1 LNLRLL
7 LVLLILVSLSS
18 IVVTFIVTDQS
29 IERVSG
35 GPPFFYTIPESDIV
49 RLDIDSPTGVMAF
62 ELDQDKG
69 YWIFAGDK
77 TMPVDRQR
85 WNGIT
90 TLLGG
95 PRSQRELEASFGNP
109 DLYGLETPDT
119 SVTIGLK
126 DGSLVRLFLGD
137 ETPDRSGNYAQIEGF
152 PQLVLVSSAWGEV
165 LNRLIA
171 DPPIPQWRYDLN
183 VPDVTEIVF
192 LIENEVVGA
201 VALNID
207 TDIWHVCNLPLK
219 GDAVCDGEQDIEKSV
234 IVDQLNIF
242 ADPQFIGVEEVGDTT
257 DEVKAQY
264 GITDESPYATVRF
277 EVEIQQ
283 GLRQANQISIT
294 LGDLTA
300 DGKGMY
306 ALANEQPD
314 VIVIDAEWGQ
324 TIREFFDLPATLA
337 AEESASEEPAAAA
350 PAG

>member
-1 LNLRLL
+1 MNLRLL
-7 LVLLILVSLSS
+7 LVLLILVSISS

-35 GPPFFYTIPESDIV
+35 GPPFFYTIPETDIV
-49 RLDIDSPTGVMAF
+49 RLDIDSPAGVMAF
-62 ELDQDKG
+62 ELNQEKG
-69 YWIFAGDK
+69 YWIFAGDE

-95 PRSQRELEASFGNP
+95 PRSQRELEATFGDP
-109 DLYGLETPDT
+109 SLYGLETPDT

-126 DGSLVRLFLGD
+126 DGTLVRLFLGD

-183 VPDVTEIVF
+183 VPDVTEVVF

-201 VALNID
+201 LALNIN
-207 TDIWHVCNLPLK
+207 TDIWHICNLPLK
-219 GDAVCDGEQDIEKSV
+219 GDAVCDGEQAIEKSV

-242 ADPQFIGVEEVGDTT
+242 ADPQFIGVEEVGNTT
-257 DEVKAQY
+257 DKVKAQY

-277 EVEIQQ
+277 EVEIQP

-324 TIREFFDLPATLA
+324 TIREFFDLPMTLA
-337 AEESASEEPAAAA
+337 AEEPAEEA

>member
-35 GPPFFYTIPESDIV
+35 GPPFFYTIPETDIV

-62 ELDQDKG
+62 ELDEEEG
-69 YWIFAGDK
+69 YWIFAGDDM
-77 TMPVDRQR
+77 MPVDPQR

-95 PRSQRELEASFGNP
+95 PRSQRELEASFGDP
-109 DLYGLETPDT
+109 ALYGLETPDT

-152 PQLVLVSSAWGEV
+152 SQLVLVSSAWGEV

-183 VPDVTEIVF
+183 VAEVTEVVF

-201 VALNID
+201 FALNID

-234 IVDQLNIF
+234 VLDQLNIF
-242 ADPQFIGVEEVGDTT
+242 ADPQFIAVEEVGDTT
-257 DEVKAQY
+257 DDVKAEY

-277 EVEIQQ
+277 EVEIQS

-294 LGDLTA
+294 LGDLTQ
-300 DGKGMY
+300 DGNGMY

-314 VIVIDAEWGQ
+314 VVVVDAEWGQ
-324 TIREFFDLPATLA
+324 TIREFFNLPATLA
-337 AEESASEEPAAAA
+337 AEEPAPAA

>member
-1 LNLRLL
+1 MNLRLL

-35 GPPFFYTIPESDIV
+35 GPPFFYTIPETDIV

-62 ELDQDKG
+62 ELDQKNN
-69 YWIFAGDK
+69 YWIFAGDE

-85 WNGIT
+85 WNGVT

-95 PRSQRELEASFGNP
+95 PRSQRELESSFGDP
-109 DLYGLETPDT
+109 SLYGLETPDT

-126 DGSLVRLFLGD
+126 DGSFVRLFLGD
-137 ETPDRSGNYAQIEGF
+137 ETPDRSGNYARIEGF

-165 LNRLIA
+165 LNGLIA

-183 VPDVTEIVF
+183 VADVTEVVF

-201 VALNID
+201 LALNID
-207 TDIWHVCNLPLK
+207 TDIWHVCNLPLR
-219 GDAVCDGEQDIEKSV
+219 GDAVCDGDRDIESSV
-234 IVDQLNIF
+234 VLDQLNVI
-242 ADPQFIGVEEVGDTT
+242 ADPQFIGVQEVGDTT
-257 DEVKAQY
+257 DDVQAEY
-264 GITDESPYATVRF
+264 GINAESPYATVRF
-277 EVEIQQ
+277 EMEIQK

-294 LGDLTA
+294 LGDMTE

-314 VIVIDAEWGQ
+314 VVIIDATWGQ
-324 TIREFFDLPATLA
+324 TIREFFDLPAALA
-337 AEESASEEPAAAA
+337 AEESPASS

>member
-1 LNLRLL
+1 MNLRLL

-35 GPPFFYTIPESDIV
+35 GPPFFYTIPETDIV

-62 ELDQDKG
+62 ELDQKNN
-69 YWIFAGDK
+69 YWIFAGDE

-85 WNGIT
+85 WNGVT

-95 PRSQRELEASFGNP
+95 PRSQRELESSFGDP
-109 DLYGLETPDT
+109 SLYGLETPDT

-126 DGSLVRLFLGD
+126 DGSFVRLFLGD
-137 ETPDRSGNYAQIEGF
+137 ETPDRSGNYARIEGF

-165 LNRLIA
+165 LDGLIA

-183 VPDVTEIVF
+183 VADVTEVVF

-201 VALNID
+201 LALNID
-207 TDIWHVCNLPLK
+207 TDIWHVCNLPLQ
-219 GDAVCDGEQDIEKSV
+219 GDAVCDGDQDIETSV
-234 IVDQLNIF
+234 VLDQLNVI
-242 ADPQFIGVEEVGDTT
+242 ADPQFIGVKEVGDTT
-257 DEVKAQY
+257 DDVQAEY
-264 GITDESPYATVRF
+264 GINAESPYATVRF
-277 EVEIQQ
+277 EIEIQQ

-294 LGDLTA
+294 LGDLTE

-314 VIVIDAEWGQ
+314 VVVIDAAWGQ
-324 TIREFFDLPATLA
+324 TIRDFFDLPAALA
-337 AEESASEEPAAAA
+337 AEESAASSP
-350 PAG
+350 PG

>member
-7 LVLLILVSLSS
+7 LVLLILVSISS

-35 GPPFFYTIPESDIV
+35 GPPFFYTIPETDIV
-49 RLDIDSPTGVMAF
+49 RLDIDSPAGVMAF
-62 ELDQDKG
+62 ELNQEKG
-69 YWIFAGDK
+69 YWIFAGDE

-95 PRSQRELEASFGNP
+95 PRSQRELEATFGDP
-109 DLYGLETPDT
+109 SLYGLETPDT

-126 DGSLVRLFLGD
+126 DGTFVRLFLGD

-183 VPDVTEIVF
+183 VPDVTEVVF

-201 VALNID
+201 LALNIN
-207 TDIWHVCNLPLK
+207 TDIWHICNLPLK
-219 GDAVCDGEQDIEKSV
+219 GDAVCDGEQAIEKSV

-242 ADPQFIGVEEVGDTT
+242 ADPQFIGVEEVGNTT
-257 DEVKAQY
+257 DKVKAQY

-277 EVEIQQ
+277 EVEIQP

-324 TIREFFDLPATLA
+324 TIREFFDLPMTLA
-337 AEESASEEPAAAA
+337 AEEPAEEA

>member
-1 LNLRLL
+1 MNLRLL

-35 GPPFFYTIPESDIV
+35 GPPFFYTIPETDIV

-62 ELDQDKG
+62 ELDQENN
-69 YWIFAGDK
+69 YWIFGGDE

-95 PRSQRELEASFGNP
+95 PRSQRELESSFGDP
-109 DLYGLETPDT
+109 SRYGLETPDT

-126 DGSLVRLFLGD
+126 DGSFVRLFLGD
-137 ETPDRSGNYAQIEGF
+137 ETPDRSGNYARIEGF

-165 LNRLIA
+165 LNGLIA

-183 VPDVTEIVF
+183 VADVTEVVF

-201 VALNID
+201 LALNLD
-207 TDIWHVCNLPLK
+207 TDIWHVCNLPLR
-219 GDAVCDGEQDIEKSV
+219 GDAVCDGDQDIETSLV
-234 IVDQLNIF
+234 LDHLNVL
-242 ADPQFIGVEEVGDTT
+242 ADPQFIGVKEVGDTT
-257 DEVKAQY
+257 DDVQAEY
-264 GITDESPYATVRF
+264 GINAESPYATVRF

-283 GLRQANQISIT
+283 GLRQANQISLT
-294 LGDLTA
+294 LGDLTE

-314 VIVIDAEWGQ
+314 VVVIDAVWGQ
-324 TIREFFDLPATLA
+324 TIREFFDLPAALA
-337 AEESASEEPAAAA
+337 AEESAASS

>member
-1 LNLRLL
+1 MNLRLL

-29 IERVSG
+29 IDRVSG
-35 GPPFFYTIPESDIV
+35 GPPFFYTIPETDIV

-62 ELDQDKG
+62 ELDQKNN
-69 YWIFAGDK
+69 YWIFAGDE

-85 WNGIT
+85 WNGVT

-95 PRSQRELEASFGNP
+95 PRSQRELESSFGDP
-109 DLYGLETPDT
+109 SLYGLETPDT

-126 DGSLVRLFLGD
+126 DGSFVRLFLGD
-137 ETPDRSGNYAQIEGF
+137 ETPDRSGNYARIEGF

-165 LNRLIA
+165 LNGLIA

-183 VPDVTEIVF
+183 VADVTEVVF

-201 VALNID
+201 LALNID
-207 TDIWHVCNLPLK
+207 TDIWHVCNLPLQ
-219 GDAVCDGEQDIEKSV
+219 GDAVCDGDQDIETSV
-234 IVDQLNIF
+234 VLDQLNVI
-242 ADPQFIGVEEVGDTT
+242 ADPQFIGVKEVGDTT
-257 DEVKAQY
+257 DDVQAEY
-264 GITDESPYATVRF
+264 GINAESPYATVRF
-277 EVEIQQ
+277 EMEIQQ

-294 LGDLTA
+294 LGDLTE

-314 VIVIDAEWGQ
+314 VVVIDAAWGQ
-324 TIREFFDLPATLA
+324 TIRDFFDLPAALA
-337 AEESASEEPAAAA
+337 AEESATSSP
-350 PAG
+350 PG

>member
-1 LNLRLL
+1 MNLRLL

-29 IERVSG
+29 IDRVSG
-35 GPPFFYTIPESDIV
+35 GPPFFYTIPETDIV

-62 ELDQDKG
+62 ELDQKNN
-69 YWIFAGDK
+69 YWIFAGDE

-85 WNGIT
+85 WNGVT

-95 PRSQRELEASFGNP
+95 PRSQRELESSFGDP
-109 DLYGLETPDT
+109 SLYGLETPDT

-126 DGSLVRLFLGD
+126 DGSFVRLFLGD
-137 ETPDRSGNYAQIEGF
+137 ETPDRSGNYARIEGF

-165 LNRLIA
+165 LDGLIA

-183 VPDVTEIVF
+183 VADVTEVVF

-201 VALNID
+201 LALNID
-207 TDIWHVCNLPLK
+207 TDIWHVCNLPLQ
-219 GDAVCDGEQDIEKSV
+219 GDAVCDGDQDIETSV
-234 IVDQLNIF
+234 VLDQLNVI
-242 ADPQFIGVEEVGDTT
+242 ADPQFIGVKEVGDTT
-257 DEVKAQY
+257 DDVQAEY
-264 GITDESPYATVRF
+264 GINAESPYATVRF
-277 EVEIQQ
+277 EMEIQQ

-294 LGDLTA
+294 LGDLTE

-314 VIVIDAEWGQ
+314 VVVIDAAWGQ
-324 TIREFFDLPATLA
+324 TIRDFFDLPAALA
-337 AEESASEEPAAAA
+337 AEESAASSP
-350 PAG
+350 PG

>member
-1 LNLRLL
+1 MNLRLL

-29 IERVSG
+29 IDRVSG
-35 GPPFFYTIPESDIV
+35 GPPFFYTIPETDIV
-49 RLDIDSPTGVMAF
+49 RLDIDSPTGVMGF
-62 ELDQDKG
+62 ELDEENN
-69 YWIFAGDK
+69 YWIFAGDE

-95 PRSQRELEASFGNP
+95 PRSQRELESSFGDP
-109 DLYGLETPDT
+109 SLYGLETPDT

-126 DGSLVRLFLGD
+126 DGSFVRLFLGD

-171 DPPIPQWRYDLN
+171 DPPIPQWRFDLN
-183 VPDVTEIVF
+183 VADVTEVVF
-192 LIENEVVGA
+192 LVENEVVGA
-201 VALNID
+201 LALNID
-207 TDIWHVCNLPLK
+207 TDIWHVCSLPLK
-219 GDAVCDGEQDIEKSV
+219 GDAVCDGDQDIETSV
-234 IVDQLNIF
+234 VMDQLNVF
-242 ADPQFIGVEEVGDTT
+242 ADPQFIGVKEVGETT
-257 DEVKAQY
+257 DDVQAEY
-264 GITDESPYATVRF
+264 GINDESPYATVRF
-277 EVEIQQ
+277 EVEIQP

-294 LGDLTA
+294 LGDLTE
-300 DGKGMY
+300 DSKGMY

-314 VIVIDAEWGQ
+314 VVVIDAEWGQ
-324 TIREFFDLPATLA
+324 TIREFFDLPAALA
-337 AEESASEEPAAAA
+337 AEESATST

>member
-1 LNLRLL
+1 MNLRLL

-29 IERVSG
+29 IDRVSG
-35 GPPFFYTIPESDIV
+35 GPPFFYTIPETDIV

-62 ELDQDKG
+62 ELDQKNN
-69 YWIFAGDK
+69 YWIFAGDE

-85 WNGIT
+85 WNGVT

-95 PRSQRELEASFGNP
+95 PRSQRELESSFGDP
-109 DLYGLETPDT
+109 SLYGLETPDT

-126 DGSLVRLFLGD
+126 DGSFVRLFLGD
-137 ETPDRSGNYAQIEGF
+137 ETPDRSGNYARIEGF

-165 LNRLIA
+165 LDGLIA

-183 VPDVTEIVF
+183 VADVTEVVF

-201 VALNID
+201 LALNID
-207 TDIWHVCNLPLK
+207 TDIWHVCNLPLQ
-219 GDAVCDGEQDIEKSV
+219 GDAVCDGDQDIETSV
-234 IVDQLNIF
+234 VLDQLNVI

-257 DEVKAQY
+257 DDVQAEY
-264 GITDESPYATVRF
+264 GINAESPYATVRF
-277 EVEIQQ
+277 EMEIQQ

-294 LGDLTA
+294 LGDLTE

-314 VIVIDAEWGQ
+314 VVVIDAAWGQ
-324 TIREFFDLPATLA
+324 TIRDFFDLPAALA
-337 AEESASEEPAAAA
+337 AEESAASSP
-350 PAG
+350 PG

>member
-1 LNLRLL
+1 VNLRLL

-29 IERVSG
+29 IDRVSG
-35 GPPFFYTIPESDIV
+35 GPPFFYTIPETDIV

-62 ELDQDKG
+62 ELDQKNN
-69 YWIFAGDK
+69 YWIFAGDE

-85 WNGIT
+85 WNGVT

-95 PRSQRELEASFGNP
+95 PRSQRELESSFGDP
-109 DLYGLETPDT
+109 SLYGLETPDT

-126 DGSLVRLFLGD
+126 DGSFVRLFLGD
-137 ETPDRSGNYAQIEGF
+137 ETPDRSGNYARIEGF

-165 LNRLIA
+165 LDGLIA

-183 VPDVTEIVF
+183 VADVTEVVF

-201 VALNID
+201 LALNID
-207 TDIWHVCNLPLK
+207 TDIWHVCNLPLQ
-219 GDAVCDGEQDIEKSV
+219 GDAVCDGDQDIETSV
-234 IVDQLNIF
+234 VLDQLNVI
-242 ADPQFIGVEEVGDTT
+242 ADPQFIGVKEVGDTT
-257 DEVKAQY
+257 DDVQAEY
-264 GITDESPYATVRF
+264 GINAESPYATVRF
-277 EVEIQQ
+277 EMEIQQ

-294 LGDLTA
+294 LGDLTE

-314 VIVIDAEWGQ
+314 VVVIDAAWGQ
-324 TIREFFDLPATLA
+324 TIRDFFDLPAALA
-337 AEESASEEPAAAA
+337 AEESAASSP
-350 PAG
+350 PG

>member
-7 LVLLILVSLSS
+7 LVLLILVSISS

-29 IERVSG
+29 IQRVSG
-35 GPPFFYTIPESDIV
+35 GPPFFYTIPETDIV
-49 RLDIDSPTGVMAF
+49 RLDIGSPTGVMAF
-62 ELDQDKG
+62 ELDQENN
-69 YWIFAGDK
+69 YWIFGGDE

-95 PRSQRELEASFGNP
+95 PRSQRELESSFGDP
-109 DLYGLETPDT
+109 SLYGLETPDT

-126 DGSLVRLFLGD
+126 DGSFVRLFLGD
-137 ETPDRSGNYAQIEGF
+137 ETPDRSGNYARIEGF

-165 LNRLIA
+165 LNGLIA

-183 VPDVTEIVF
+183 VADVTEVVF
-192 LIENEVVGA
+192 LVENEVVGA
-201 VALNID
+201 LALNID
-207 TDIWHVCNLPLK
+207 TDIWHVCNLPLR
-219 GDAVCDGEQDIEKSV
+219 GDAVCDGDQNIETSV
-234 IVDQLNIF
+234 VLDHLNVL
-242 ADPQFIGVEEVGDTT
+242 ADPQFIGVKEVGNIT
-257 DEVKAQY
+257 DDVQAEY
-264 GITDESPYATVRF
+264 GINSESPYATVRF

-294 LGDLTA
+294 LGDLTE

-314 VIVIDAEWGQ
+314 VVVIDAEWGQ
-324 TIREFFDLPATLA
+324 SIREFFDLPSALA
-337 AEESASEEPAAAA
+337 AEEPAAPAAA
-350 PAG
+350 G

>member
-35 GPPFFYTIPESDIV
+35 GPPFFYTIPETDIV

-62 ELDQDKG
+62 ELDQENN
-69 YWIFAGDK
+69 YWIFAGDE

-95 PRSQRELEASFGNP
+95 PRSQRELESSFGDP
-109 DLYGLETPDT
+109 SLYGLETPDT

-126 DGSLVRLFLGD
+126 DGSFVRLFLGD
-137 ETPDRSGNYAQIEGF
+137 ETPDRSGNYARIEGF

-171 DPPIPQWRYDLN
+171 DPPIPQWRFDLN
-183 VPDVTEIVF
+183 VADVTEVVF
-192 LIENEVVGA
+192 LVENEVVGA
-201 VALNID
+201 LALNID
-207 TDIWHVCNLPLK
+207 TDIWHVCNLPLE
-219 GDAVCDGEQDIEKSV
+219 GDAVCDGDQDIETSV
-234 IVDQLNIF
+234 VVDQLNVF
-242 ADPQFIGVEEVGDTT
+242 ADPKFIGVKEVGDTT
-257 DEVKAQY
+257 DDVQAEY
-264 GITDESPYATVRF
+264 GINAESPYATVRF

-294 LGDLTA
+294 LGDLTE

-314 VIVIDAEWGQ
+314 VVVVDAEWGQ
-324 TIREFFDLPATLA
+324 SIREFFNLP
-337 AEESASEEPAAAA
+337 SALSAEEPAAPAA
-350 PAG
+350 AG

>member
-1 LNLRLL
+1 MNLRLL

>member
-1 LNLRLL
+1 MNLRLL

-29 IERVSG
+29 IDRVSG
-35 GPPFFYTIPESDIV
+35 GPPFFYTIPETDIV

-62 ELDQDKG
+62 ELDQKNN
-69 YWIFAGDK
+69 YWIFAGDE

-85 WNGIT
+85 WNGVT

-95 PRSQRELEASFGNP
+95 PRSQRELESSFGDP
-109 DLYGLETPDT
+109 SLYGLETPDT

-126 DGSLVRLFLGD
+126 DGSFVRLFLGD
-137 ETPDRSGNYAQIEGF
+137 ETPDRSGNYARIEGF

-165 LNRLIA
+165 LDGLIA

-183 VPDVTEIVF
+183 VADVTEVVF

-201 VALNID
+201 LALNID
-207 TDIWHVCNLPLK
+207 TDIWHVCNLPLQ
-219 GDAVCDGEQDIEKSV
+219 GDAVCDGDQDIETSV
-234 IVDQLNIF
+234 VLDQLNVI
-242 ADPQFIGVEEVGDTT
+242 ADPQFIGVKEVGDTT
-257 DEVKAQY
+257 DDVQAEY
-264 GITDESPYATVRF
+264 GINAESPYATGRF
-277 EVEIQQ
+277 EMEIQQ

-294 LGDLTA
+294 LGDLTE

-314 VIVIDAEWGQ
+314 VVVIDAAWGQ
-324 TIREFFDLPATLA
+324 TIRDFFDLPAALA
-337 AEESASEEPAAAA
+337 AEESAASSP
-350 PAG
+350 PG

>member
-1 LNLRLL
+1 MNLRLL

-29 IERVSG
+29 IDRVSG
-35 GPPFFYTIPESDIV
+35 GPPFFYTIPETDIV

-62 ELDQDKG
+62 ELDQKNN
-69 YWIFAGDK
+69 YWIFAGDE

-85 WNGIT
+85 WNGVT

-95 PRSQRELEASFGNP
+95 PRSQRELESSFGDP
-109 DLYGLETPDT
+109 SLYGLETPDT

-126 DGSLVRLFLGD
+126 DGSFVRLFLGD
-137 ETPDRSGNYAQIEGF
+137 ETPDRSGNYARIEGF

-165 LNRLIA
+165 LNGLIA

-183 VPDVTEIVF
+183 VADVTEVVF

-201 VALNID
+201 LALNID
-207 TDIWHVCNLPLK
+207 TDIWHVCNLPLQ
-219 GDAVCDGEQDIEKSV
+219 GDAVCDGDQDIETSV
-234 IVDQLNIF
+234 VLDQLNVI
-242 ADPQFIGVEEVGDTT
+242 ADPQFIGVKEVGDTT
-257 DEVKAQY
+257 DDVQAEY
-264 GITDESPYATVRF
+264 GINAESPYATVRF
-277 EVEIQQ
+277 EMEIQQ

-294 LGDLTA
+294 LGDLTE

-314 VIVIDAEWGQ
+314 VVVIDAAWGQ
-324 TIREFFDLPATLA
+324 TIRDFFDLPAALA
-337 AEESASEEPAAAA
+337 AEESAASSP
-350 PAG
+350 PG